1 MEKKDKSNFIIY
13 LVLCLISFLIAGYG
27 YILNISG
34 FGSSGKIKKELSNII
49 TVFNDISY
57 IKNNAANIEATYK
70 NKGINVKYETDRVDI
85 NYQFTYENILETKIL
100 TIKYTPNDA
109 SKVEEI
115 IKGMLDASSIINGN
129 QENALFENYK
139 YTDFFSANLQEHG
152 VEIRLN
158 NGTITTRFV
167 INENILKKL
176 QDAHFGEDLSVPHI
190 TYEELTNL
198 NSDLEIKK
206 TFLLEKETMMIY
218 AVNKEPE
225 TIIYVSDSENN
236 ETNTY
241 ETTMSAIKRI
251 NENIYKEILT
261 NKIKFT
267 ANYEGNNYKIEINP
281 TKIENNHTMNSDKVI
296 KITIM
301 IN

>member
-1 MEKKDKSNFIIY
+1 MEKKDKTNFIIY
-13 LVLCLISFLIAGYG
+13 LVLCLISFFIAGYG

-34 FGSSGKIKKELSNII
+34 LGSSGKVKKELSNII

-57 IKNNAANIEATYK
+57 IKNNAADIQATYK
-70 NKGINVKYETDRVDI
+70 NKGISVKYETDRVDI
-85 NYQFTYENILETKIL
+85 DYQFTYEDVLGRKIL
-100 TIKYTPNDA
+100 TIKYTPSDA
-109 SKVEEI
+109 NKVEEI
-115 IKGMLDASSIINGN
+115 IKGMIDASSIVNGN
-129 QENALFENYK
+129 QESKIYENYK

-167 INENILKKL
+167 INENIFKKL

-251 NENIYKEILT
+251 NENIYKEILK

-267 ANYEGNNYKIEINP
+267 ENYKGTNYTIEVNP
-281 TKIENNHTMNSDKVI
+281 TTIENNHTMNSDKVI
-296 KITIM
+296 KITVTV
-301 IN
+301 N